1 MCGILGELSLQAGSL
16 RKEEFINLLDLSN
29 QRGPDNQGYYSNS
42 KNLQLGFNRLSIL
55 DLSALGNQPIHS
67 LDKRMSMVYNG
78 EIYNYQ
84 EIKFKLTKIGINVK
98 STGDSEVLVN
108 SFRFIG
114 LNETLQILDGMFA
127 IGLFDHRLGLLHLI
141 RDFAGIK
148 PLHYGCNKDYVV
160 FASQYD
166 QIARHRGFKSN
177 QINSKVLKLYLSQHY
192 IPAPSGILNNT
203 FQVEPG
209 QIISFN
215 KKGEKKSRRYWE
227 FPETFDSKFF
237 NYDSGIKHIDRV
249 LNESVSAEL
258 VSDVPLCSF
267 LSGGID
273 SALISYYAS
282 QGMNKPLSS
291 ISIGSDSIKHDE
303 SSSARIYGKLIG
315 VKHTLKKMT
324 ANDARNLLED
334 VGNSMREPF
343 ADFSILPTFLV
354 SKIAKE
360 QATVA
365 LSGDGAD
372 ELFFGYERFWS
383 IAKNQH
389 IQTWPYYIKYAIY
402 GIDKIL
408 WNNKH
413 INGISLF
420 SSESEAHF
428 KMHSRFSQKL
438 ISKIAPDLENVPFAQ
453 EDIYNY
459 SKADN
464 ELDLLQKIRS
474 AEFYGMMQ
482 KTLRKVDLASMA
494 NSLEVR
500 VPFLKKSFIEASLLL
515 DPYLSYGPNKGKISG
530 KKVLLKKL
538 LKSKLPNSPIDNS
551 KKGFSV
557 PLSNWIRGDLS
568 KPLKDVLL
576 DDSSIQY
583 FGMKKRHIEKIF
595 KDHCNTRY
603 DHKWPIFT
611 LFSLFNWNKNL
622 SK

>member
-1 MCGILGELSLQAGSL
+1 MCGILGEFSL
-16 RKEEFINLLDLSN
+16 RTGSIRREEFLNLLDLSN

-67 LDKRMSMVYNG
+67 LDKKMSMVFNG
-78 EIYNYQ
+78 EIYNYHK
-84 EIKFKLTKIGINVK
+84 IRSKLAKIGIKVK

-114 LNETLQILDGMFA
+114 LNKTLQLLDGMFA
-127 IGLFDHRLGLLHLI
+127 IGLFDHKLGTLHLI

-148 PLHYGCNKDYVV
+148 PLHYGCSKDYIV

-166 QIARHRGFKSN
+166 QIVRHRGFNSN

-192 IPAPSGILNNT
+192 VPAPFGILDNT

-209 QIISFN
+209 QIVSFD
-215 KKGEKKSRRYWE
+215 KRGGKKSRRYWE
-227 FPETFDSKFF
+227 FPKSFDSKFF
-237 NYDSGIKHIDRV
+237 NYDSGIEHIDRV
-249 LNESVSAEL
+249 LTESVAAEL
-258 VSDVPLCSF
+258 ISDVPLCSF

-273 SALISYYAS
+273 SALISYYAN
-282 QGMNKPLSS
+282 QEMNEPLRS
-291 ISIGSDSIKHDE
+291 ITIGSNSIKHDE
-303 SSSARIYGKLIG
+303 TSSARKYGKLIG
-315 VKHTLKKMT
+315 VKHTIKKMT
-324 ANDARNLLED
+324 ANDARNLLDD
-334 VGNSMREPF
+334 VGKSMREPF

-383 IAKNQH
+383 IAKNKN

-408 WNNKH
+408 WNNEH
-413 INGISLF
+413 INGACLF

-428 KMHSRFSQKL
+428 NMHSRFSQKL
-438 ISKIAPDLENVPFAQ
+438 ISKIAPALENVPFAR
-453 EDIYNY
+453 ENIYNY
-459 SKADN
+459 TKADN
-464 ELDLLQKIRS
+464 ELDLLQKIRN
-474 AEFYGMMQ
+474 AEFCGMMQ

-500 VPFLKKSFIEASLLL
+500 VPFLKKSFIEDSLLL
-515 DPYLSYGPNKGKISG
+515 DPYLNYGPNTGKISG

-538 LKSKLPNSPIDNS
+538 LKSKLPSSPIDNS

-557 PLSNWIRGDLS
+557 PLSNWIRGGLS
-568 KPLKDVLL
+568 KPFEDVLL
-576 DDSSIQY
+576 DNDSIQY
-583 FGMKKRHIEKIF
+583 FGMKKPQIEKVF
-595 KDHCNTRY
+595 KDHYSEKY
-603 DHKWPIFT
+603 DYKWPIFS
-611 LFSLFNWNKNL
+611 LFSLFNWKQNL